1 MSLMPSVTNTPFK
14 LSIIMLNVV
23 MLGILLNVVAPK
35 LGTVLVK
42 QVDFGK
48 GGG

>member
-1 MSLMPSVTNTPFK
+1 MSFMPSVTYTPFK

-23 MLGILLNVVAPK
+23 LGIMLNVVAPK
-35 LGTVLVK
+35 LGTELVK